1 MNWLKSTL
9 TELVGLFVD
18 DGLYAIAIVAW
29 LLVTWLLISRF
40 DLSPVVGA
48 VVLFGGLVLIL
59 VESATRRAREG

>member
-1 MNWLKSTL
+1 MNWLKSIL

-29 LLVTWLLISRF
+29 LLLTWLLISRF